1 MALPK
6 IIVEGRQVEVKKRKL
21 TTIGE
26 IVRLLVR
33 LRSASSGIYTTS
45 SDIAKIETEQASI
58 IGMRLTDYVKLL
70 RSEFVVEQKLMSISA
85 KTYNVTNKLKDI
97 GIEIEK
103 ELRENKIVDINAYLQ
118 RLRRVLADAR
128 PLMDEYALIEKFEFA
143 EERYKFFFESHSTAY
158 EKIFL
163 SMKKK
168 FGALHQQVSQ
178 LGLAIEALQN
188 LSSIIDRFKI

>member
-1 MALPK
+1 M
-6 IIVEGRQVEVKKRKL
+6 
-21 TTIGE
+21 
-26 IVRLLVR
+26 
-33 LRSASSGIYTTS
+33 
-45 SDIAKIETEQASI
+45 
-58 IGMRLTDYVKLL
+58 
-70 RSEFVVEQKLMSISA
+70 
-85 KTYNVTNKLKDI
+85 
-97 GIEIEK
+97 GIEIFSPNALHSTLNTASVAHLAQNPKLKLICGGENIQTERNHDGTTK
-103 ELRENKIVDINAYLQ
+103 IEIEEELRENKIADINVYLQ

>member
-33 LRSASSGIYTTS
+33 LRSASSGIYETS

-97 GIEIEK
+97 GIEIEE
-103 ELRENKIVDINAYLQ
+103 ELRENKIADINVYLQ

-143 EERYKFFFESHSTAY
+143 EERYKFFFESHNTPY
-158 EKIFL
+158 
-163 SMKKK
+163 
-168 FGALHQQVSQ
+168 
-178 LGLAIEALQN
+178 
-188 LSSIIDRFKI
+188 